1 MADAREMRR
10 QLLTMIGLVVAV
22 DAAAIAAWFL
32 TGVRGRS
39 TGVQLLFALGWTLA
53 TLAVVVVSMRKIR
66 QARRS

>member
-22 DAAAIAAWFL
+22 DAVAIAAWFL

-39 TGVQLLFALGWTLA
+39 PGVQLLFALGWTLA

-66 QARRS
+66 QARKS